1 MISDKQE
8 ALWVAG
14 LLVTNNYRL
23 LRRVDLSKWVFP
35 EPEGDIKSAVFVD
48 VETTG
53 LHHGQDKVIELGMQA
68 FDFDAR
74 DRIVGLGPSYQGFQ
88 DPGMPIP
95 QKITEITGITDED
108 VRGRSLNELEIN
120 DIFGHA
126 RLIIAHNARFDR
138 PFVEF
143 LAPQTAEMAWA
154 CSIQDLDWEAMGMRT
169 KSLDYLLMRHG
180 LFHEAHRALD
190 DVQAGVALLGED
202 DPDGK
207 QLFLRLT
214 KQARRPSFVL
224 TFHDTPFDWKDSL
237 KAMGCFWSP
246 GDDGQIKGW
255 SMKCAS
261 AEEAKA
267 CHQHVVDQLGPVE
280 AILSRYN
287 ALTRYKHEDLPNA
300 RETLKP
306 N

>member
-14 LLVTNNYRL
+14 LLATNRYRL
-23 LRRVDLSKWVFP
+23 LRRVDLRNLVFP
-35 EPEGDIKSAVFVD
+35 EPEGDVKSAVFVD

-53 LHHGQDKVIELGMQA
+53 LSHGHDKVIELGMQA
-68 FDFDAR
+68 FDFDAK

-95 QKITEITGITDED
+95 SKITEITGITDDD
-108 VRGRSLNELEIN
+108 VRGQSLNMTEIQ
-120 DIFGHA
+120 DIFRHS

-138 PFVEF
+138 PFVEA
-143 LAPQTAEMAWA
+143 LVPETSEMAWA
-154 CSIQDLDWEAMGMRT
+154 CSLQDLDWDVMGLRN

-202 DPDGK
+202 DPDGQ
-207 QLFLRLT
+207 QLFARLT
-214 KQARRPSFVL
+214 KHARKPSFLL

-237 KAMGCFWSP
+237 KALGCYWSS
-246 GDDGQIKGW
+246 GDDGQVKGW
-255 SMKCAS
+255 SMKCSS
-261 AEEAKA
+261 AEEAMA
-267 CHQHVVDQLGPVE
+267 LHAHVGEELGQVE
-280 AILSRYN
+280 AMLSRYN
-287 ALTRYKHEDLPNA
+287 ALTRYKSEDVPNH
-300 RETLKP
+300 REILKP